1 MMMKKTIA
9 AVLLLQ
15 LSTWGLAD
23 EMYMLNDAPSASAVQ
38 ANAGDTNYRIPFPEG
53 SSRLGRLG
61 KNTVSEIIP
70 RLRRAQKIVV
80 QGRPDSPSDAATSS
94 KATEKTLSIPQKR
107 AQVLKQLLINYGI
120 AESKIV
126 IEQLGE
132 PSYSDTPK
140 VYNATIKVYDYAQSD
155 EQFRSDPTA
164 VVSLNSASKLNG
176 IGKQPAIPVGSIRKV
191 LKTAVDNN
199 LSAMDTGRL
208 FESWMVVESP
218 MLANKK
224 PMNDNEPLVPVSTV
238 RRVLKVAI
246 EGNLS
251 AVDASRMFESWMAVE
266 LAPATAARAPNGMLA
281 SSNDSQRNYA
291 QRNQYGNYGNA
302 ATGIPTVNA
311 LPRQTWQLDP
321 AKTLRDNITDWSR
334 LSGWSDPQW
343 KASNSYQVTSA
354 MSFDGD
360 LTDAL
365 RQVSEQARLNICITH
380 TQKSIK
386 ITDSNV
392 SCKE

>member
-1 MMMKKTIA
+1 MMMKKTIVA
-9 AVLLLQ
+9 ALLLPIT
-15 LSTWGLAD
+15 LWGHAD
-23 EMYMLNDAPSASAVQ
+23 EMYMQEAFISVKPAASSQ
-38 ANAGDTNYRIPFPEG
+38 ESNADGIYRIPFKKSG
-53 SSRLGRLG
+53 TDLGPAGNNAL
-61 KNTVSEIIP
+61 SEILP
-70 RLRRAQKIVV
+70 RLKNAQKIVV
-80 QGRPDSPSDAATSS
+80 QGRPDHPVSS
-94 KATEKTLSIPQKR
+94 KPSEKSLKIPEKR
-107 AQVLKQLLINYGI
+107 ALALKRALVSNGI
-120 AESKIV
+120 SESKISV
-126 IEQLGE
+126 EQLGE
-132 PSYSDTPK
+132 PSYSDKPNI
-140 VYNATIKVYDYAQSD
+140 YNATIKVFDYAQND
-155 EQFRSDPTA
+155 DQFHTDSNA

-176 IGKQPAIPVGSIRKV
+176 AGKQQAIPVGSVRKV

-208 FESWMVVESP
+208 FESWIVVESP

-224 PMNDNEPLVPVSTV
+224 PMNPNEAVIPVATV

-246 EGNLS
+246 DGNLS

-291 QRNQYGNYGNA
+291 QRNQYSNYGNA

-334 LSGWSDPQW
+334 LSGWADPQW

-365 RQVSEQARLNICITH
+365 RQVSEQAKLNICITH
-380 TQKSIK
+380 AQKNIK

>member
-1 MMMKKTIA
+1 MMMKKTIVTA
-9 AVLLLQ
+9 LLLPIA
-15 LSTWGLAD
+15 LWAHAD
-23 EMYMLNDAPSASAVQ
+23 EMYMQEAFVSVKPATSWQEN
-38 ANAGDTNYRIPFPEG
+38 NADGVYRIPFKKSG
-53 SSRLGRLG
+53 SDLGPAGNNAL
-61 KNTVSEIIP
+61 SEILP
-70 RLRRAQKIVV
+70 RLRNAQKIVV
-80 QGRPDSPSDAATSS
+80 QGRPDHPSSS
-94 KATEKTLSIPQKR
+94 KTSEKSLHIPEKR
-107 AQVLKQLLINYGI
+107 ALALKRALVNNGI
-120 AESKIV
+120 SESKISL
-126 IEQLGE
+126 EQLGE
-132 PSYSDTPK
+132 PSYSDKPN
-140 VYNATIKVYDYAQSD
+140 VYNATIKVFDYAQND
-155 EQFRSDPTA
+155 DQFHTDSNA
-164 VVSLNSASKLNG
+164 VVSLNSASKLNAA
-176 IGKQPAIPVGSIRKV
+176 GKQQAIPVGSVRKV

-208 FESWMVVESP
+208 FESWIVVESP

-224 PMNDNEPLVPVSTV
+224 PMNPNEALIAVATV

-246 EGNLS
+246 DGNLS

-281 SSNDSQRNYA
+281 SGNYTP
-291 QRNQYGNYGNA
+291 RNQYGNYGNA
-302 ATGIPTVNA
+302 ATGIPTFTA

-321 AKTLRDNITDWSR
+321 AKTLRDNISDWSR
-334 LSGWSDPQW
+334 LSGWADPQW

-354 MSFDGD
+354 MSFEGD

-380 TQKSIK
+380 AQKSIK